1 MGAWRFIQKMLEFI
15 FQDSKLLHTG
25 HSSSKAKANVLG
37 LEQILKRRQWFG
49 KLTFNKR
56 NKSVTKL
63 AQVFW
68 QNFSSVQ
75 LRICGC
81 Y

>member
-1 MGAWRFIQKMLEFI
+1 MLEFI

-25 HSSSKAKANVLG
+25 HSSSKAKANILG

-56 NKSVTKL
+56 NKSITKL
-63 AQVFW
+63 AQVF
-68 QNFSSVQ
+68 
-75 LRICGC
+75 
-81 Y
+81 

>member
-1 MGAWRFIQKMLEFI
+1 MLEFI

-25 HSSSKAKANVLG
+25 QSSSKAKAKVLG

-56 NKSVTKL
+56 NKSITKL
-63 AQVFW
+63 AQVF
-68 QNFSSVQ
+68 
-75 LRICGC
+75 
-81 Y
+81 